1 MYKLLFVAR
10 EVPVDTQHLTAA
22 RSRERSRILIVL
34 ALATAIDIAA
44 GWALSR
50 LSLSPGARIAV
61 ALAPLPGNVA
71 LIALMLK
78 AIRTLDE
85 FQKRVHFEAVVLA
98 FLSTGIAVFVYG
110 YLQKARAVGPLNVGF
125 VWSFML
131 ITYAAGYA
139 IAAKHYE

>member
-1 MYKLLFVAR
+1 MHTHRLS
-10 EVPVDTQHLTAA
+10 PA
-22 RSRERSRILIVL
+22 RSRERSLILLVTV
-34 ALATAIDIAA
+34 LATAVDIAA

-50 LSLSPGARIAV
+50 LPLSPAARIGV
-61 ALAPLPGNVA
+61 ALTPLPGNLLLLA
-71 LIALMLK
+71 LILK

-85 FQKRVHFEAVVLA
+85 FQKRVHFEAVVVA
-98 FLSTGIAVFVYG
+98 FLSTGLAVFVYG

-131 ITYAAGYA
+131 VTYAEGYL

>member
-1 MYKLLFVAR
+1 MH
-10 EVPVDTQHLTAA
+10 TQHLTPARRRA
-22 RSRERSRILIVL
+22 RSQILLVTVL
-34 ALATAIDIAA
+34 ASIVDIAA

-50 LSLSPGARIAV
+50 LPLSPGGRIAV
-61 ALAPLPGNVA
+61 ALAPLPGNVVLLA
-71 LIALMLK
+71 LILK

-85 FQKRVHFEAVVLA
+85 FQKRVHFEAVVVA
-98 FLSTGIAVFVYG
+98 FLATGLAVFVYG

-139 IAAKHYE
+139 IASKHYE